1 MEFTIYDVLKFNP
14 FIIKKILANKDKYY
28 KIFIIK
34 QRNGKTRQITAP
46 VRELKVLQKNILKS
60 LLEKMEYS
68 KFAKAY
74 TKQKSIKD
82 NANFHQKQALVIC
95 LDIKNFFDNI
105 HFNSV
110 KDVFQKISIGEAEIL
125 AEICTYHGKLPQGG
139 VTSPYLS
146 NLIME
151 PIDKK
156 ISNFCF
162 KYDLNYTRYADDIT
176 ISTHLLSKNERER
189 FVKLVIENINNI
201 LSEYSFTLNEKKI
214 KVQYAY
220 QQQRVTGIIV
230 NNTMQVPKEYRMKI
244 RQEIYYIKKYGLNS
258 HLMRNH
264 QEKQKY
270 INILKGKINYVLFVN
285 PKDEKMKEYLH
296 YIENHLRY

>member
-1 MEFTIYDVLKFNP
+1 MTNK
-14 FIIKKILANKDKYY
+14 KKIF
-28 KIFIIK
+28 FI
-34 QRNGKTRQITAP
+34 
-46 VRELKVLQKNILKS
+46 VFYFS
-60 LLEKMEYS
+60 
-68 KFAKAY
+68 
-74 TKQKSIKD
+74 
-82 NANFHQKQALVIC
+82 
-95 LDIKNFFDNI
+95 
-105 HFNSV
+105 FNSV

-214 KVQYAY
+214 KAQYAY

-244 RQEIYYIKKYGLNS
+244 RQEIYYIKKYGLDS